1 MSSHEG
7 CRCDA
12 DGTHHLTQDRCPWH
26 TQRNRAVKRG
36 APMNR
41 EDLTTRALLG
51 QPLTEGRAEP
61 ASYAAARP
69 ATLPPLR
76 RGGRPPWQSVARY
89 SGRTKE
95 ALRPVDHHSA
105 LGFARQGTP
114 WRGGPVAQMSRS
126 TIPNPQGE
134 TSLCQCLNQTERW
147 DGHRK
152 TIS

>member
-1 MSSHEG
+1 MRRRRDPPLDSRSLPMAHPEEPSGQEG
-7 CRCDA
+7 CTHEQRRPHDTRTP
-12 DGTHHLTQDRCPWH
+12 GTTAHRGTS
-26 TQRNRAVKRG
+26 RACVVRG
-36 APMNR
+36 
-41 EDLTTRALLG
+41 
-51 QPLTEGRAEP
+51 
-61 ASYAAARP
+61 SRP

-76 RGGRPPWQSVARY
+76 RGGRPPWQSVARC

-105 LGFARQGTP
+105 LGFACQGTP

-126 TIPNPQGE
+126 TIPNPQCE
-134 TSLCQCLNQTERW
+134 TSLCQCLNQTEGW